1 MAEPREET
9 QQKKETRWA
18 AQRVAHD
25 KEQRGRRVARQR
37 KVVRNWLL
45 FGVIA
50 YTVAVIAG
58 LVLR

>member
-1 MAEPREET
+1 MAEPREES

-25 KEQRGRRVARQR
+25 KEQRGLRVARQW
-37 KVVRNWLL
+37 KAVRNWLL
-45 FGVIA
+45 FGAIM
-50 YTVAVIAG
+50 YTVAVMAG